1 MSLFCSYKQT
11 LTKQKVVNMKKILII
26 RLGAIGDVVHTT
38 NIIRSIKAKY
48 PDAEIHYATG
58 GAPLQL
64 LKNDSQ
70 LSKVFLL
77 SKKYS
82 DLTKLGLQLSKEKYD
97 LILNLQPSLRFRYL
111 SFLCFAKKVVE
122 YKKNPKIHAVENF
135 FLTGAEAIDG
145 LENPNHLKLELAND
159 VIEKVQQ
166 EICHGKKIVVLNTQT
181 SVTRKGRKWP
191 EENFKKLA
199 LMLIEKYGCDILFTG
214 AKEDIEAVKC
224 YENLHPQVK
233 VVAGK
238 YSLAESAAVFSLCDL
253 MISSDTGP
261 LHIATAFEKPRCIG
275 LFGAADSNRTG
286 AWGKKHFSVSANLE
300 CSPCTSRNCKIAGY
314 ENADI
319 NPCLCAITPEMII
332 EVIEKNNLL

>member
-1 MSLFCSYKQT
+1 
-11 LTKQKVVNMKKILII
+11 MKKILII

-77 SKKYS
+77 GKKYS
-82 DLTKLGLQLSKEKYD
+82 DLTKLGLQLAKEKYD

-111 SFLCFAKKVVE
+111 SFLCFPKKIVE
-122 YKKNPKIHAVENF
+122 YKKNPQIHAVENF
-135 FLTGAEAIDG
+135 FLTATEAIDG
-145 LENPNHLKLELAND
+145 LVNPENLKLELAQN
-159 VIEKVQQ
+159 VIEKVKK
-166 EICHGKKIVVLNTQT
+166 EICNERKIVILNTQT
-181 SVTRKGRKWP
+181 SLTRKGRKWS

-199 LMLIEKYGCDILFTG
+199 LLLVEKYGCDILFTG

-224 YENLHPQVK
+224 YRNLHENVK
-233 VVAGK
+233 VVAGE
-238 YSLAESAAVFSLCDL
+238 YSLEESAAVFSLCDL

-275 LFGAADSNRTG
+275 FYGAADMNRTG
-286 AWGKKHFSVSANLE
+286 PWGKKHFSLSANLD
-300 CSPCTSRNCKIAGY
+300 CSPCCSRNCSIKGY
-314 ENADI
+314 ETADI
-319 NPCLCAITPEMII
+319 NPCLEAITPEMVMQFI
-332 EVIEKNNLL
+332 EDNGLL